1 MTSQQKILRFI
12 QDLVNKLAVQ
22 KDYQQVLPMLDS
34 NIVWIGI
41 GEKGLYRGL
50 QEVGRSLCSNQGTY
64 QKDRLVSSDY
74 QVTMMSD
81 TVYIVT
87 GTFLFLRDFLGQYYE
102 LKSEMTAVCKMSEN
116 EIRLYQIHWSVPG
129 NLYERSEEQE
139 TRNRDFKVVTDT
151 IPGGVVKC
159 KNDDWYSILQM
170 NDGFSDML
178 GYSAEEITE
187 KFQNRFIDLIYP
199 PDRNT
204 VKRMIELQFRENQK
218 IVLEYRMVCKDGT
231 LIWILEQSQLVRN
244 EEGDYFYSIL
254 LDNSANKRT
263 LEYLKISLERH
274 NIIMNQT
281 NDIIFEWNIAEDN
294 LTVSANWEKKF
305 GYSPIVSSIKNNVN
319 MGIHVHPEDQKI
331 FCDLKQRLS
340 EKTSYFEEAC
350 RISQQGGVYIWC
362 RIRIT
367 ILYDN
372 ERNPIRMIGVI
383 IDIDREK
390 KISEELTN
398 RAERDLLTGLYNKE
412 TTRVLIEE
420 ELENQ
425 PESVSAL
432 MVLDLDNFKQV
443 NDELGHFCGDK
454 VLAEVASKLSSQFR
468 TSDIIGRIGGDE
480 FAVFL
485 SNIPNHEFARKK
497 GEGIIQTMQGVETDR
512 EHNIGLSC
520 SVGISL
526 APAHGICFDELY
538 RKADKALYTAKNQ
551 GKSCSCIYCD

>member
-1 MTSQQKILRFI
+1 MTPQQKILCFI
-12 QDLVNKLAVQ
+12 RDLVDKLAVQ
-22 KDYQQVLPMLDS
+22 KDYQQVMPMLDPD
-34 NIVWIGI
+34 IVWIGV

-50 QEVGRSLCSNQGTY
+50 QEVEKVLQSNQRTY
-64 QKDRLVSSDY
+64 QKDRLESSDY
-74 QVTMMSD
+74 QLTMISD
-81 TVYIVT
+81 TVCLVT
-87 GTFLFLRDFLGQYYE
+87 GTFLFLREFLGQYYE
-102 LKSEMTAVCKMSEN
+102 IKSEMTAACKINDN
-116 EIRLYQIHWSVPG
+116 EICLCQIHWSAPG

-139 TRNRDFKVVTDT
+139 TRNRDFKVVTNT
-151 IPGGVVKC
+151 IPGGMVKC
-159 KNDDWYSILQM
+159 KNDEWYTILKM
-170 NDGFSDML
+170 NDGFYEML
-178 GYSAEEITE
+178 GYGIEEITE
-187 KFQNRFIDLIYP
+187 KFQDRFIEMVYP
-199 PDRNT
+199 PDRNI
-204 VKRMIELQFRENQK
+204 VKRMIELQAREDQK
-218 IVLEYRMVCKDGT
+218 IVLEYRMVCKDGSF
-231 LIWILEQSQLVRN
+231 IWILEQSQIVRN
-244 EEGDYFYSIL
+244 EEGDYFYSVL

-263 LEYLKISLERH
+263 LEYLRMSLERH

-305 GYSPIVSSIKNNVN
+305 GYSPIAGSIKNNVN

-331 FCDLKQRLS
+331 FSDLNQTIS
-340 EKTSYFEEAC
+340 EKDSYFEQEC
-350 RISQQGGVYIWC
+350 RISRQDGVYIWC

-372 ERNPIRMIGVI
+372 VGNPIRMIGVV

-390 KISEELTN
+390 KISEELTI

-432 MVLDLDNFKQV
+432 MVLDLDNFKQI

-454 VLAEVASKLSSQFR
+454 VLAQVASKLSSQFR

-485 SNIPNHEFARKK
+485 FNIPDHEFARKK
-497 GEGIIQTMQGVETDR
+497 GVEIVQSMQGVKTDR
-512 EHNIGLSC
+512 EHSIVLSC

-526 APAHGICFDELY
+526 APAQGICFDELY
-538 RKADKALYTAKNQ
+538 RKADKALYTAKDQ
-551 GKSCSCIYCD
+551 GKNCSCIYSD